1 MIRVPLLNQES
12 ENKFVEVQ
20 QSRLPADVTQII
32 SFLSQEKASI
42 EYWLEISVSQFYL
55 PLTLVIV
62 LADVLS
68 RRIDGKFLAA
78 AGRGAA

>member
-20 QSRLPADVTQII
+20 QSKLPADVSQII

-42 EYWLEISVSQFYL
+42 EYWLEISVSYPSVHPYTLHYTALTYL
-55 PLTLVIV
+55 L
-62 LADVLS
+62 
-68 RRIDGKFLAA
+68 FLFL
-78 AGRGAA
+78 